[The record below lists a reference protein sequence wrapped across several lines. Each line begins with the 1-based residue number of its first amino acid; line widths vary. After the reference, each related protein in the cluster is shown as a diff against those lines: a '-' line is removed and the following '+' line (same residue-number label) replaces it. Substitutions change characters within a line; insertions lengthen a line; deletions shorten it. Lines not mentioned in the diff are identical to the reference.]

1 MPACIN
7 VRAYWL
13 SASREGLGNRQ
24 APACVYAGTMDVR
37 SVEHPEPTH
46 IHVPRPSRVIVAP
59 PELPLADYEELCMKC
74 DNVEAAESSPLLP
87 PRFFD

>member
-1 MPACIN
+1 
-7 VRAYWL
+7 
-13 SASREGLGNRQ
+13 
-24 APACVYAGTMDVR
+24 MDVR
-37 SVEHPEPTH
+37 FVEHPEPSH

-87 PRFFD
+87 PRYFD